1 MFKVCVS
8 LHERTELFFFH
19 KGISLHENYSC
30 LFIVLVGPAEL
41 KTVNR
46 LTGIEVAPSQPPDT
60 SSVVVKLESDTTET
74 KVDISKDDTDDI
86 AHVVDKTDKE
96 QNKENEISTK
106 WNDDKTEVKGNDLF
120 SAAFNLLNCNSFQ
133 SHTKKIIYRK
143 YLDNFLRM
151 IKYK

>member
-1 MFKVCVS
+1 M
-8 LHERTELFFFH
+8 
-19 KGISLHENYSC
+19 
-30 LFIVLVGPAEL
+30 VGPAEL

>member
-1 MFKVCVS
+1 MKGQNS
-8 LHERTELFFFH
+8 FFFH

-41 KTVNR
+41 KTVNH
-46 LTGIEVAPSQPPDT
+46 LTGIEVVPSQPPDT
-60 SSVVVKLESDTTET
+60 SSVVVKLESDITET

-106 WNDDKTEVKGNDLF
+106 WNDDKTEVKGNAF
-120 SAAFNLLNCNSFQ
+120 SRAASNLLN
-133 SHTKKIIYRK
+133 
-143 YLDNFLRM
+143 
-151 IKYK
+151 